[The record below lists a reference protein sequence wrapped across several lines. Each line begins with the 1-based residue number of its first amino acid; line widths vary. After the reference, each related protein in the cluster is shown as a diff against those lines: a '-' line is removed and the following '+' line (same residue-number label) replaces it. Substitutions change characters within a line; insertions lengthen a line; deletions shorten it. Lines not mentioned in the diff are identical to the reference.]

1 MSFIATGLGI
11 AGLMGVEGAMGAAAT
26 VLAGE
31 TIGAGIGALTNP
43 KDRLKGALMGG
54 VTGAVGG
61 GIGAGIGAL
70 GGAAS
75 GAAEGAA
82 SGAVGNT
89 VGQTG
94 GQAITQAALTEAPG
108 AITSQGIGTAAGAP
122 GIGIPSALPAAAPVA
137 APVAA
142 PAAEGSL
149 LSSAGSTLTKA
160 AAPQVLNAAGSLFGG
175 GQPTYDKSGQQK
187 INSANL
193 EGTQMTQNVYGNLPQ
208 AWKPY
213 GKAKGGAIHL
223 RDGDF
228 IIPADV
234 VSAIGN
240 GSTKAGAEY
249 LDHLFNA
256 LRAGPKPKAGSLAK
270 RRAKER
276 HVA

>member
-1 MSFIATGLGI
+1 MSFIAAGLGI
-11 AGLMGVEGAMGAAAT
+11 AGLTEAALT
-26 VLAGE
+26 VAAGE
-31 TIGAGIGALTNP
+31 AIGAGIGALTNP
-43 KDRLKGALMGG
+43 KDRLKGALIGG
-54 VTGAVGG
+54 ATGAVGG

-75 GAAEGAA
+75 GAADAAAVGTTDAVSQATAQAA
-82 SGAVGNT
+82 SNIPGQTLSQIGADIGISPAAAVGAPT
-89 VGQTG
+89 SVSAPVAGLG
-94 GQAITQAALTEAPG
+94 SAPAI
-108 AITSQGIGTAAGAP
+108 
-122 GIGIPSALPAAAPVA
+122 APVA
-137 APVAA
+137 APVAQS
-142 PAAEGSL
+142 SL
-149 LSSAGSTLTKA
+149 LSNAGTALTKA
-160 AAPQVLNAAGSLFGG
+160 AGPKILETGASLVGG

-187 INSANL
+187 LGAANVQGQSWAN
-193 EGTQMTQNVYGNLPQ
+193 EAY
-208 AWKPY
+208 KPY

-249 LDHLFNA
+249 LDHLFQA